1 MSEQEQPNGQAPT
14 GGEGGQASA
23 QSAEQ
28 FDVEYVRQLRAEN
41 AKWRTEAQ
49 AAKAKV
55 TEFEAAQMT
64 EAQKFQ
70 AQAQAAQA
78 AAEATRQELRR
89 LKVQAEI
96 AKVAQKMG
104 IDIDLAER
112 IARPSWDGDTL
123 TGIDESLQEAL
134 EKWPNLKPQAVTV
147 AATNPGRTQKLTRA
161 DIDKMSIDEINN
173 RWDEVQTV
181 LAAGG

>member
-1 MSEQEQPNGQAPT
+1 MSDEVVTTNQGSD
-14 GGEGGQASA
+14 GDASA
-23 QSAEQ
+23 GTENTVQRPAEHMIPKSR
-28 FDVEYVRQLRAEN
+28 FDDVN
-41 AKWRTEAQ
+41 AKLKSVEAKL
-49 AAKAKV
+49 AAYE
-55 TEFEAAQMT
+55 TAQMT

-70 AQAQAAQA
+70 AQATAAQA
-78 AAEATRQELRR
+78 AAEAAQQELRR

-96 AKVAQKMG
+96 AKTAQKMG

-123 TGIDESLQEAL
+123 TGIDESLKEAL

-161 DIDKMSIDEINN
+161 EIDKMSIDEINN

-181 LAAGG
+181 LAGG